1 MSYKAVMCCDDAVG
15 LVVCF
20 CIAAAIPSCVF
31 IECVHCFVWC
41 VCGFVLGLAGC
52 GDTYIRYIYDERSS
66 SEFCIIRGVVTL
78 QWLVVSACGIKF
90 RSVASCGYLD
100 AIQ

>member
-1 MSYKAVMCCDDAVG
+1 MSYKDDMCYDDAVG

-20 CIAAAIPSCVF
+20 CIVAAIPSCVF
-31 IECVHCFVWC
+31 VEDVHFFVWC
-41 VCGFVLGLAGC
+41 VFKFVLGLAGC
-52 GDTYIRYIYDERSS
+52 GDTYVRYIYDERSS
-66 SEFCIIRGVVTL
+66 REFCIFTGVVTL
-78 QWLVVSACGIKF
+78 QWLVVSACVIRF